1 MGEKW
6 NVMRNR
12 ISEILAVLGTLAWR
26 GFGVFLF
33 IVGGAAGSGAIITG
47 DPFTGILIA
56 WTTLMV
62 GIVGAVG
69 YAIAVTG
76 SVSAADVAKATQ
88 DAVQKYTEEKGI
100 KAPSK
105 SEDPEEI

>member
-1 MGEKW
+1 MQE
-6 NVMRNR
+6 R
-12 ISEILAVLGTLAWR
+12 IREILAIVGTLAWR

-33 IVGGAAGSGAIITG
+33 ILGGAAGSGAVITG

-56 WTTLMV
+56 WVTLML

-76 SVSAADVAKATQ
+76 TVTSDDIAKATK
-88 DAVQKYTEEKGI
+88 DAVQKHSEETK
-100 KAPSK
+100 K
-105 SEDPEEI
+105 

>member
-1 MGEKW
+1 
-6 NVMRNR
+6 MRTR
-12 ISEILAVLGTLAWR
+12 ITEILSILGTLVWR

-33 IVGGAAGSGAIITG
+33 IVGGAAGSGAVITG

-62 GIVGAVG
+62 GIIGAIG

-76 SVSAADVAKATQ
+76 RVSSEDVAKATQ
-88 DAVQKYTEEKGI
+88 DAVQKHVEEKYGKTQ
-100 KAPSK
+100 KADAK
-105 SEDPEEI
+105 DVAEEL

>member
-1 MGEKW
+1 MKE
-6 NVMRNR
+6 R
-12 ISEILAVLGTLAWR
+12 IKEVFTVLGTLVWR

-33 IVGGAAGSGAIITG
+33 IIGGAAGSGAVITG

-76 SVSAADVAKATQ
+76 SVSSEDVAKATQ
-88 DAVQKYTEEKGI
+88 DAVQKFQEEKDKKNG
-100 KAPSK
+100 KTVVE
-105 SEDPEEI
+105 EDPNF

>member
-1 MGEKW
+1 MKERLQAVLG
-6 NVMRNR
+6 
-12 ISEILAVLGTLAWR
+12 VLGTLVWR

-33 IVGGAAGSGAIITG
+33 IIGGAAGSGAVITG

-62 GIVGAVG
+62 GIVGAIG

-76 SVSAADVAKATQ
+76 SVSSEDVAKATQ
-88 DAVQKYTEEKGI
+88 DAVQKFQEEQDK
-100 KAPSK
+100 K
-105 SEDPEEI
+105 SGKTAVEEDPNF

>member
-1 MGEKW
+1 MKD
-6 NVMRNR
+6 R
-12 ISEILAVLGTLAWR
+12 IKEVFAVLGTLVWR

-33 IVGGAAGSGAIITG
+33 IIGGAAGSGAVITG

-62 GIVGAVG
+62 GIVGAIG

-76 SVSAADVAKATQ
+76 SVSSEDVAKATQ
-88 DAVQKYTEEKGI
+88 DAVQKFQEEQDAK
-100 KAPSK
+100 K
-105 SEDPEEI
+105 SSSADEATPNF

>member
-1 MGEKW
+1 MKD
-6 NVMRNR
+6 R
-12 ISEILAVLGTLAWR
+12 IKEVFSVVGTLVWR

-33 IVGGAAGSGAIITG
+33 IIGGAAGSGAVITG

-62 GIVGAVG
+62 GIVGAIG

-76 SVSAADVAKATQ
+76 SVSSEDVANATK
-88 DAVQKYTEEKGI
+88 DAVQKFQEEQDK
-100 KAPSK
+100 K
-105 SEDPEEI
+105 SGKTAVEEEPNF

>member
-1 MGEKW
+1 MKER
-6 NVMRNR
+6 VAQ
-12 ISEILAVLGTLAWR
+12 IVAVFATLVWR

-33 IVGGAAGSGAIITG
+33 IIGGAAGSGAVITG

-62 GIVGAVG
+62 GIIGAIG

-76 SVSAADVAKATQ
+76 SVSADDVAKATQ
-88 DAVQKYTEEKGI
+88 DAVQKYEDEK
-100 KAPSK
+100 KK
-105 SEDPEEI
+105 

>member
-1 MGEKW
+1 MKD
-6 NVMRNR
+6 R
-12 ISEILAVLGTLAWR
+12 IKEVFAVLGTLVWR

-33 IVGGAAGSGAIITG
+33 IIGGAAGSGAVITG

-76 SVSAADVAKATQ
+76 SVSSEDVAKATQ
-88 DAVQKYTEEKGI
+88 DAVQKFQEEQDSKKG
-100 KAPSK
+100 KPA
-105 SEDPEEI
+105 EEETPNF

>member
-1 MGEKW
+1 MKE
-6 NVMRNR
+6 R
-12 ISEILAVLGTLAWR
+12 LAQIVAVVATLAWR

-33 IVGGAAGSGAIITG
+33 IIGGAAGSGAVITG

-62 GIVGAVG
+62 GIIGAIG

-76 SVSAADVAKATQ
+76 SVSADDVAKATQ
-88 DAVQKYTEEKGI
+88 DAVQKYEDEK
-100 KAPSK
+100 KK
-105 SEDPEEI
+105 

>member
-1 MGEKW
+1 MKE
-6 NVMRNR
+6 R
-12 ISEILAVLGTLAWR
+12 IQEVFAVLGTLVWR

-33 IVGGAAGSGAIITG
+33 IVGGAAGSGAVITG

-62 GIVGAVG
+62 GIVGAIG

-76 SVSAADVAKATQ
+76 SVSSDDVAKATQ
-88 DAVQKYTEEKGI
+88 DAVQKFQDEQDAKKG
-100 KAPSK
+100 K
-105 SEDPEEI
+105 SVEDENQGF